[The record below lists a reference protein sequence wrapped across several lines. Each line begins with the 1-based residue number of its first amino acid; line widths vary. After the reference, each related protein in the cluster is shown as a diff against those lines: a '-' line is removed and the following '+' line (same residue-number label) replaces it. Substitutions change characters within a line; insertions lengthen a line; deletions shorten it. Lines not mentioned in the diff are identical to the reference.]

1 MASLQIW
8 PFAKCKLQSFCAP
21 SSARFTWQRNLK
33 ADVDFLDLL
42 LIFVVFALDFAYLLS
57 IASPKVGIFEKVFKH
72 VITYQTP
79 HIHKFR
85 PFPGLAGSR
94 RKWCL
99 RCLWVVQ
106 AVLDVLPAQYSTKA
120 CESFELRIKFYKY
133 HITYIRTH
141 MTNVRI
147 PISTKDESPSIAVDR
162 TKRKTL
168 QLQ

>member
-8 PFAKCKLQSFCAP
+8 PFAKRKLQSFCAP
-21 SSARFTWQRNLK
+21 SSARFTWQGNLK
-33 ADVDFLDLL
+33 ADVDFLYL
-42 LIFVVFALDFAYLLS
+42 LIFVVFVLDFAHLLS
-57 IASPKVGIFEKVFKH
+57 IASPKVGIFKKVFKH

-79 HIHKFR
+79 YIHKFS

-120 CESFELRIKFYKY
+120 CEILQISYYIN
-133 HITYIRTH
+133 TY

-168 QLQ
+168 Q